1 VNSLKSI
8 ADFYVVGINYRK
20 ADTAVRGHYAIN
32 NEQYETLLQEAA
44 RQHLSEIFVVST
56 CNRTEIYGIAPS
68 AKELTAL
75 LGKQTKGSV
84 EELEQ
89 LVYTHQ
95 GKQAIEHLFRVAAGL
110 DSQILGDY
118 EIVGQ
123 IKQSVSF
130 AKSRNMIG
138 LFLEK
143 LFNNTLQS
151 SRAIRSNTK
160 LSSGTVSVSFAA
172 AQYIARRMPDAA
184 DKKILLVGT
193 GKIGRNTCK
202 NLVDCLHTRN
212 ITLLN
217 RTNEKAAALAQEL
230 GLHYAAY
237 EDMDAQLKAADIIL
251 VSTNAEQPTI
261 LKEQLSGF
269 GDKLVID
276 LSIPNNVETSV
287 AELPGVVLVNVDE
300 LSKVND
306 ETLQMRRAEVPKAAA
321 IIDEHMADFKEWYQ
335 MRKNVPVIKAVKN
348 KLETLQ
354 HYQVYDTAPIPQDQE
369 KIQKVLNAMAS
380 KMRHRNQGGCN
391 YIEALN
397 DFMTRS

>member
-20 ADTAVRGHYAIN
+20 ADTAVRGHYAMN
-32 NEQYETLLQEAA
+32 QEQYGALLQEAA
-44 RQHLSEIFVVST
+44 RQHLSELFVVST
-56 CNRTEIYGIAPS
+56 CNRTELYGIAPS

-75 LGKQTKGSV
+75 LGKQTKGSAD
-84 EELEQ
+84 ELAQ
-89 LVYTHQ
+89 LVSTYQ

-130 AKSRNMIG
+130 AKSQNMIG

-184 DKKILLVGT
+184 GKKILLVGT

-202 NLVDCLHTRN
+202 NLVDCLQTRN

-230 GLHYAAY
+230 GLQSAPY
-237 EDMDAQLKAADIIL
+237 EDLSEQLKQADVIL

-261 LKEQLSGF
+261 LKAQLEGC

-287 AELPGVVLVNVDE
+287 ATLPGVVLVNVDE

-306 ETLQMRRAEVPKAAA
+306 ETLQMRSAEVPKAKA
-321 IIDEHMADFKEWYQ
+321 IIEEHMAEFKEWYL

-348 KLETLQ
+348 KLETLKGG
-354 HYQVYDTAPIPQDQE
+354 QVCAAETTPQDQE
-369 KIQKVLNAMAS
+369 KIQQVLNVMAT